1 MSSGSS
7 LTSVNGLLTEAYPS
21 VDSRMTGD
29 DASEEVELGSLEC
42 PHSENVGEGKSE
54 VVEEAEGCCACPVDI
69 GDSVLISLS

>member
-1 MSSGSS
+1 
-7 LTSVNGLLTEAYPS
+7 
-21 VDSRMTGD
+21 MTGD

-42 PHSENVGEGKSE
+42 PRSENVGEGKSE